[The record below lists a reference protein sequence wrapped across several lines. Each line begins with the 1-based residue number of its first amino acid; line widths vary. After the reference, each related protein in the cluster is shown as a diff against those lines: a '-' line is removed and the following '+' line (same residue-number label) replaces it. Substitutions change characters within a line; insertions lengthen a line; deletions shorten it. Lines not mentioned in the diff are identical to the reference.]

1 MLTNF
6 LINIFIKD
14 KDNIKD
20 IDVRNKYGML
30 SSVFGI
36 TANIV
41 LFLGKLLVGII
52 SNSVAIIADAL
63 NNISDAGSSLIT
75 MLGLHLS
82 GKHADKEHPLGHGR
96 MEYITAFVVD
106 IMIILVGIELFKSAF
121 SKILHPTDTQMTS
134 ASFFVLLIAILIKLW
149 MYFVYNKIGK
159 VINSAPIKAS
169 ALDSISDVIATSVV
183 FVSAIISKLYAVNL
197 DGWAG
202 LLVAGFII
210 FSGFKATF
218 ETMELLIG
226 STPSDELVEKYMIL
240 SKIIPTLWEYTTL

>member
-20 IDVRNKYGML
+20 MDVRNKYGML

-134 ASFFVLLIAILIKLW
+134 ASFFVLFL
-149 MYFVYNKIGK
+149 
-159 VINSAPIKAS
+159 SE
-169 ALDSISDVIATSVV
+169 
-183 FVSAIISKLYAVNL
+183 AV
-197 DGWAG
+197 
-202 LLVAGFII
+202 
-210 FSGFKATF
+210 
-218 ETMELLIG
+218 
-226 STPSDELVEKYMIL
+226 
-240 SKIIPTLWEYTTL
+240 